1 MRSNELLNQVKN
13 LAESSPEM
21 FAEIAYWMLTDRKK
35 GVMKRFAPLSEESEK
50 IRTVALQMLSESIK
64 IPKAERYDEEEIRR
78 KYHEERKKIHLEGF

>member
-35 GVMKRFAPLSEESEK
+35 GVMKRFAPLSDESEK
-50 IRTVALQMLSESIK
+50 IRTVALQMLSESLK
-64 IPKAERYDEEEIRR
+64 MPKAERYSEEEMRL
-78 KYHEERKKIHLEGF
+78 KHYEERKKNLLEGF